1 MVVADGFTGNLIL
14 KTYEG
19 VAKVLMNEMKGLFKK
34 NAFTL
39 LSALGVSGGLK
50 NMKTKF
56 DYKEYGG
63 AVMLGVQKPVVKAH
77 GSADARTFKN
87 AIKQAVWF
95 CKRPDRPYRNRPGSS
110 CCLGRIRGS
119 SVMESLEHKI
129 GYTFQDRSLLQEALT
144 HSSYANER
152 HGRVRCNE
160 RMEFL
165 GDAVLS
171 IVSAELLYTRFPDM
185 PEGQLS
191 KLRSALVCTQSLAGF
206 AAQIDLGSYLR
217 MGKGEIHTKG
227 WERPSTLENTF
238 EALIAAIYLD
248 GGMESAK
255 RHILRFLVPALE
267 NHTTAFKDYKTTL
280 QEVVQ
285 QNPGENVTYVL
296 VGESGPDH
304 DKRFQVQVRLN
315 SNVIGS
321 GVGRSKK
328 EAEQEAAKEALHLM
342 GL

>member
-1 MVVADGFTGNLIL
+1 
-14 KTYEG
+14 
-19 VAKVLMNEMKGLFKK
+19 
-34 NAFTL
+34 
-39 LSALGVSGGLK
+39 
-50 NMKTKF
+50 
-56 DYKEYGG
+56 
-63 AVMLGVQKPVVKAH
+63 
-77 GSADARTFKN
+77 
-87 AIKQAVWF
+87 
-95 CKRPDRPYRNRPGSS
+95 
-110 CCLGRIRGS
+110 
-119 SVMESLEHKI
+119 MESLEHKI
-129 GYTFQDRSLLQEALT
+129 GYTFQDRSLLQESLT

-248 GGMESAK
+248 GGMEPAK

-321 GVGRSKK
+321 GVGRSKRK
-328 EAEQEAAKEALHLM
+328 RSRRRPKRRCT
-342 GL
+342 